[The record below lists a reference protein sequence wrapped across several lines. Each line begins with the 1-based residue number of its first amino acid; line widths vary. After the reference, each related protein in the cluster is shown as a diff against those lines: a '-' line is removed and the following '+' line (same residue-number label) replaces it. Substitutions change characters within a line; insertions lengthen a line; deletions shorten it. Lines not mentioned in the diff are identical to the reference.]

1 VPPRHRAA
9 VPVDPAYP
17 DYPYFLDHDDD
28 ARVRHLYGRGGRRW
42 GRHPGFPALD
52 DAVHV
57 PASRQHGGA
66 RGGAAAEL
74 QPIGRLGAAAIT
86 AGVLVTAAAWVA
98 AASDPS
104 SGVVAVLS
112 LAWLVGYLAGCMWLE
127 VAHGNAVALAPSRQ
141 ERRRTRSVWL
151 VWFVPFSALWV
162 PKRIVDDAMWTK
174 VLTLFNRVAAHGGVI
189 VFTAYGRLVA
199 EMMRAGENK
208 LNLEDGQIE
217 EALRKYDEAGFS
229 FQANRY
235 DGDTLVSRQWVS
247 SQLDKFP
254 ELDLLLYLE
263 HGWLGQD
270 VVACTKA
277 WHTYVPRR

>member
-1 VPPRHRAA
+1 MPPSTPSGPARTPVRVPPRHRAA

-86 AGVLVTAAAWVA
+86 GGVLVTAAAWVA

-162 PKRIVDDAMWTK
+162 PKRIVDDAMWTTARYALVHPVRWTGWWWTSF
-174 VLTLFNRVAAHGGVI
+174 VLAAVLSAGAVAVDRVPGWWA
-189 VFTAYGRLVA
+189 
-199 EMMRAGENK
+199 
-208 LNLEDGQIE
+208 
-217 EALRKYDEAGFS
+217 
-229 FQANRY
+229 
-235 DGDTLVSRQWVS
+235 W
-247 SQLDKFP
+247 
-254 ELDLLLYLE
+254 DLL
-263 HGWLGQD
+263 GD
-270 VVACTKA
+270 VATVDAGLRVGAAVACTIA
-277 WHTYVPRR
+277 LMLWVPIVRRMTIIADQLALVRRSTLVR

>member
-1 VPPRHRAA
+1 MSVSPPSGPVTAPVRVPPRHRAA

-162 PKRIVDDAMWTK
+162 PKRIVDDAMWTTARHGLVRPVRWTGWWWTSF
-174 VLTLFNRVAAHGGVI
+174 VLAAALSAGSVAVGQVPDRWTWDLVGDVATLDAGLRVGAA
-189 VFTAYGRLVA
+189 
-199 EMMRAGENK
+199 
-208 LNLEDGQIE
+208 
-217 EALRKYDEAGFS
+217 
-229 FQANRY
+229 
-235 DGDTLVSRQWVS
+235 
-247 SQLDKFP
+247 
-254 ELDLLLYLE
+254 
-263 HGWLGQD
+263 
-270 VVACTKA
+270 VACTVA
-277 WHTYVPRR
+277 LLLWAPIVRRMTMIADQPAAVRRSTLVR